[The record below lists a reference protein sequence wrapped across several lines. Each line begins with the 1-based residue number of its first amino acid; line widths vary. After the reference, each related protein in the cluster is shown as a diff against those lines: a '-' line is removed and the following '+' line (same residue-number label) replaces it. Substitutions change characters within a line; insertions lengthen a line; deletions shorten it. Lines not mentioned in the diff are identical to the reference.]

1 MTLEAVGRILSS
13 KRQSMITKVEYLS
26 SASSEL
32 KVSMSFLGPSFLDFD
47 KDRVPHTSASARRE
61 KEAEREQK
69 YGDGQPGSQQW
80 QGPLGMRNYQSIF
93 HAAVDVSTS
102 ICYPVFCV
110 DSVLR
115 RQAHRQKEVRGNPL
129 LRIFFFSLS
138 GCFFFLVDERSAGTT
153 LTSFIL
159 KGLC

>member
-1 MTLEAVGRILSS
+1 
-13 KRQSMITKVEYLS
+13 MITKVEYLS

-102 ICYPVFCV
+102 ICYPDFRVDPVDRLTDKRRSEGTLCCV
-110 DSVLR
+110 
-115 RQAHRQKEVRGNPL
+115 
-129 LRIFFFSLS
+129 FFFSVCPVAS
-138 GCFFFLVDERSAGTT
+138 
-153 LTSFIL
+153 SFWL
-159 KGLC
+159 MKGVLAPH